1 VDQVL
6 WLLAIF
12 CSTFLRASEAL
23 ACTHAAR
30 TTEPRVLKFQQ
41 LLDEVWFAIKHQ
53 STQLMGIV
61 RSGAACT
68 AADEERSNGV
78 I

>member
-53 STQLMGIV
+53 STQLMGI
-61 RSGAACT
+61 GTACT